1 MILYIILEFVMINLS
16 LIHLKIIFPKKETET
31 LSRCKSVLTIILF
44 AVIVILYLKERQV
57 EKLNWEL
64 ENFSMIGLCLYTA
77 LITGIIFMFYWYVIT
92 KKEK

>member
-1 MILYIILEFVMINLS
+1 MKNLFHLIYIFN
-16 LIHLKIIFPKKETET
+16 
-31 LSRCKSVLTIILF
+31 TIK
-44 AVIVILYLKERQV
+44 VILYLKERQV